1 MWAKVTFGEYMVPV
15 EQLGIF
21 ESLLRVD
28 SRYIGSSDPSNT
40 TGNGFY
46 TYWLAQ
52 TQTSKMPNVELF
64 TNDQVEAMRVLG
76 ALGGIK

>member
-1 MWAKVTFGEYMVPV
+1 MWAKVTFGEYMIPV

-21 ESLLRVD
+21 ESLQRVE
-28 SRYIGSSDPSNT
+28 SKYIGSSDPSNT

-52 TQTSKMPNVELF
+52 NIKMPNVELF
-64 TNDQVEAMRVLG
+64 SDEQYEAMKVLG
-76 ALGGIK
+76 AMGGIK